1 MSTTTVFSA
10 ATSVTP
16 FLETVSPT
24 PAVTTTP
31 NPGGVNNGGMQKGA
45 NYFFGFLIAFI
56 ALLLVFVG
64 CGVGTRRR
72 FMMRRG
78 VMGDWAGPAS
88 PYNESAPQKE
98 PLFVESWLKKGGD
111 RWKTMTVSSSLCSG
125 RQFADGMQPLSTTAI
140 RPRPK
145 TPEPS
150 ITPLPVTTLSS
161 FRQLIPHPHFPFR
174 RHLPPSTVVKQES
187 LETAPSPE
195 SLAVAVMIAM
205 PIQKSDVEHQ
215 HQEDEPLPEY
225 SFGVAQ
231 VDWRGKHWISS

>member
-98 PLFVESWLKKGGD
+98 PLFVESWLEKGGD
-111 RWKTMTVSSSLCSG
+111 RWKNMT
-125 RQFADGMQPLSTTAI
+125 PLSTTAI

-174 RHLPPSTVVKQES
+174 RHLPPSTVVKQENS
-187 LETAPSPE
+187 ETTPSPE
-195 SLAVAVMIAM
+195 SLAVTVMIAM
-205 PIQKSDVEHQ
+205 PTQKSDVEHQ

>member
-1 MSTTTVFSA
+1 MSSTTVFSA
-10 ATSVTP
+10 STSVTP

-24 PAVTTTP
+24 PATTTTP
-31 NPGGVNNGGMQKGA
+31 SPGVDNGGMQKGA

-88 PYNESAPQKE
+88 LYSESAPQKE
-98 PLFVESWLKKGGD
+98 PMFVESWLEKGGD
-111 RWKTMTVSSSLCSG
+111 RWESMT
-125 RQFADGMQPLSTTAI
+125 PLSTTAI
-140 RPRPK
+140 RPQPQ

-150 ITPLPVTTLSS
+150 IAPLPVTTLST
-161 FRQLIPHPHFPFR
+161 FRQLIPHPHLPFR
-174 RHLPPSTVVKQES
+174 RHLSPPSTVAKRES
-187 LETAPSPE
+187 LESTPPPE
-195 SLAVAVMIAM
+195 SLAVTVMIAM

-215 HQEDEPLPEY
+215 HQDDEPLPEY
-225 SFGVAQ
+225 TFGVTQ